1 MKLVASMVLAII
13 MLVSMLSAQQ
23 SAVFETPFAR
33 FKDEFGEK
41 EYYKAHK
48 TLHSVVELFSEKVP
62 LLLCNVR
69 FVKGEDNSYG
79 IYEPKQSNNFAS
91 GEPLYLYLEPMGFA
105 YEKIVPAGCY
115 EFGFKADFVLEDDKG
130 NELGGQEEFADL
142 KFSSWNRNTEVS
154 LTFTYSFTGFEKGK
168 YKVVTHVRDA
178 HSNKSATVENWFYIK

>member
-1 MKLVASMVLAII
+1 MKIISSMVLAII

-23 SAVFETPFAR
+23 GAVFDEPFAR
-33 FKDEFGEK
+33 FKNEFAEK
-41 EYYKAHK
+41 EYYRAYE
-48 TLHSVVELFSEKVP
+48 TLHSLVELFSEKVP

-79 IYEPKQSNNFAS
+79 IYEPKPNNNFAS

-105 YEKIVPAGCY
+105 YKKNPAGYY

-130 NELGGQEEFADL
+130 NELGGQDEFADL

-178 HSNKSATVENWFYIK
+178 HSKKSATVENWFYIK